1 MGKGQQAAQRMQE
14 KTDALVRTG
23 VHYITQSSCAH
34 PTHASNN
41 TIRWH
46 TRKSRGPNERR
57 RAKLTAGALETTTRA
72 EVAARRAI
80 IFVVVV

>member
-34 PTHASNN
+34 PTHMPA
-41 TIRWH
+41 IIQYAG
-46 TRKSRGPNERR
+46 TRG
-57 RAKLTAGALETTTRA
+57 RA
-72 EVAARRAI
+72 EGRMKDGGSNSQQGPWKRRLGQRWQHGERS
-80 IFVVVV
+80 FLWL